1 MFQRQGRAASLPLR
15 RTESPFLGVGQ
26 GMSIWK
32 AVKGL
37 WGAGVGIKALYSV
50 LLWATY
56 HYHSYSSWGVSQ
68 SRTYVLNSWGGVLS
82 WICCED

>member
-1 MFQRQGRAASLPLR
+1 
-15 RTESPFLGVGQ
+15 
-26 GMSIWK
+26 MSTWK

-37 WGAGVGIKALYSV
+37 LGAGVGIKALYSV

-56 HYHSYSSWGVSQ
+56 HCHYHSYVSSEVSQ
-68 SRTYVLNSWGGVLS
+68 SCTYGLNSWGGVFR